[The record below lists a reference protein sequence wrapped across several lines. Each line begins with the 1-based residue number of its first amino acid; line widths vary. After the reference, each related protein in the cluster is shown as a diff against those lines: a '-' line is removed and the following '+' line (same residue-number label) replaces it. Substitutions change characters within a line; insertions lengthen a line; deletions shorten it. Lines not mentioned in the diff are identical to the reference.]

1 MKYELDLKI
10 TGYYQC
16 TIEADSIE
24 KAEEVAMQEAF
35 CEKVKD
41 LRQKSVLTA
50 VIGSEEE

>member
-24 KAEEVAMQEAF
+24 KATELATQKAF

-41 LRQKSVLTA
+41 LRQKSILTT